1 MIPNIYQH
9 FCICAKY
16 LFLTMDCILSA
27 SKGCYL
33 DLHWGGRLFGRTDVR
48 TNGRTDGGTDGRTL
62 PLIELLVAT

>member
-33 DLHWGGRLFGRTDVR
+33 DFLCGGRPAGRTE
-48 TNGRTDGGTDGRTL
+48 GQTDGRIDGRTN
-62 PLIELLVAT
+62 PLIESLIATKKLP